1 VIVRIRKVEI
11 AGPRG
16 RLEDVLACLQEMGV
30 LQLEP
35 RAVGFIKPGEEDK
48 IRAVLPEAPSVAE
61 RMFLEGLR
69 SDIDELFGY
78 LSAVGAR
85 ESYIEPP
92 LVLDTMA
99 ENVRRHIE
107 ECGAQARRRETLRK
121 EIGEV
126 DRYCKFFTT
135 LEGLFEG
142 VGETPDL
149 DFIGVT
155 IKRPEAMD
163 TLREALDRA
172 TGGSYEL
179 YSERAEDGSVV
190 GLITTS
196 SSLSGR
202 VRQTLG
208 EEQVPE
214 FRFSP
219 DFEALSFAEKAAHV
233 LDRADR
239 LRAELDEASR
249 ELEAFAS
256 RWGPI
261 YKRVREWID
270 ARLAVIGASASAF
283 QTEMCFFVFGWIPA
297 DDVPSVVERLQ
308 RRFGGEVVL
317 EEKELLEEDLER
329 VPVILRNPPYFKPFE
344 IFTRLLPLPRYTS
357 YDPTPFV
364 GIFFP
369 VFFGMILGDAGY
381 GLVLAISALIILKRS
396 RRPGN
401 LRDAAKILFVCGA
414 YSVVFGIL
422 YGEAFGELGAH
433 ALGLKPLYLDRR
445 AALFPLLGF
454 ALAVGIFHVLLGIVL
469 GLVSAFRRK
478 ERKETLY
485 KVVSLLSVMGIVLI
499 AASLLGFFPP
509 RVAEWLL
516 MAAVVGVPLLI
527 ISGGALAPFEIL
539 KSVGNIISYA
549 RIMAIGLTSVMLAYV
564 ANRLGGE
571 AGSIVLGIL
580 VGGLLHLLNIL
591 LGVFA
596 PTIHSIRLHYV
607 EFFGKFLE
615 HGGRR
620 FEPLKKH

>member
-16 RLEDVLACLQEMGV
+16 RLEEVLACLQELGV

-48 IRAVLPEAPSVAE
+48 IRSVLPEAPSVAE
-61 RMFLEGLR
+61 RLFLEGLR
-69 SDIDELFGY
+69 SDIDELFSY
-78 LSAVGAR
+78 LPALEAR
-85 ESYIEPP
+85 ESYIQPS
-92 LVLDTMA
+92 LVLETLA
-99 ENVRRHIE
+99 EAVKRHIE
-107 ECGAQARRRETLRK
+107 ECGAKARRREALGK
-121 EIGEV
+121 EVEEI
-126 DRYCKFFTT
+126 DRYCKFFKT
-135 LEGLFEG
+135 LEGLFGG
-142 VGETPDL
+142 VGEAPDL

-155 IKRPEAMD
+155 IKRPEAVES
-163 TLREALDRA
+163 LREVLDRA
-172 TGGSYEL
+172 TVGSYEL

-196 SSLSGR
+196 RSLSGR

-208 EEQVPE
+208 EEHIPE

-219 DFEALSFAEKAAHV
+219 DFEALSFPEKAARV
-233 LDRADR
+233 LE
-239 LRAELDEASR
+239 RAERVRAEMEEASR
-249 ELEAFAS
+249 ELESFAS

-261 YKRVREWID
+261 YKRVRAWIEE
-270 ARLAVIGASASAF
+270 RLALIGASASAF
-283 QTEMCFFVFGWIPA
+283 QTEMCFFVFGWVPA
-297 DDVPSVVERLQ
+297 DVVPSVTACLR

-317 EEKELLEEDLER
+317 EEKELLEEDLDR

-381 GLVLAISALIILKRS
+381 GLVLAVAALIILRRA

-401 LRDAAKILFVCGA
+401 LRDAAKILLVCSA
-414 YSVVFGIL
+414 YSVVFGVL
-422 YGEAFGELGAH
+422 YGEAFGELGAR
-433 ALGLKPLYLDRR
+433 ALGLEPLYLDRR
-445 AALFPLLGF
+445 TALIPMLGF
-454 ALAVGIFHVLLGIVL
+454 ALAVGIFHILLGIVL
-469 GLVSAFRRK
+469 GLVSALRRK
-478 ERKETLY
+478 EKKETLY
-485 KVVSLLSVMGIVLI
+485 KVVSLMSVMAIVVI
-499 AASLLGFFPP
+499 VASLLSFFPP
-509 RVAEWLL
+509 RVAKWLL
-516 MAAVVGVPLLI
+516 MAAAVGVPLLI
-527 ISGGALAPFEIL
+527 ISGGAIAPLELL
-539 KSVGNIISYA
+539 KSVGNIVSYA

-580 VGGLLHLLNIL
+580 VGGLLHLLNIV

-620 FEPLKKH
+620 FEPLKKP